1 MCYTLCILSPIV
13 PWVPFCACTSISKL
27 MAPVI
32 NLLWVD
38 EYSASSAQYKAISY
52 PDSVTLMDLVI
63 SQITESE
70 DLSTHCSDFESHTLF

>member
-13 PWVPFCACTSISKL
+13 PWVHFCACTSNFKL

-38 EYSASSAQYKAISY
+38 EYSARCAQYKAISY
-52 PDSVTLMDLVI
+52 ADSVTLTPK
-63 SQITESE
+63 SESE
-70 DLSTHCSDFESHTLF
+70 SSLYGDVFFILIFHENG